1 MSFHSWRKSL
11 SAREPETHPGVEIIV
26 YNQASENHL
35 DAVSLPISGTGIRQ
49 VLAMLYVRVT
59 AKYPRFEKDQ
69 SDFSKIA
76 EIIEGLLDKFTPEPE
91 PR

>member
-1 MSFHSWRKSL
+1 LKSL
-11 SAREPETHPGVEIIV
+11 FTTRLRKITLTQLAF
-26 YNQASENHL
+26 QF
-35 DAVSLPISGTGIRQ
+35 SGTGIRQ